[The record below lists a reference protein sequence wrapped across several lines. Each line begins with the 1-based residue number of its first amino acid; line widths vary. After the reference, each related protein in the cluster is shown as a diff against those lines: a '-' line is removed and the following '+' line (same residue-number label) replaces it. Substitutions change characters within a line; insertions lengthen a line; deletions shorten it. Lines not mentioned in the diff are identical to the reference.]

1 LQYTFPY
8 GSCKIYFD
16 NRQPVKIKRNG
27 GIGMDFE
34 LNKTQKDIQ
43 KAVRDFVKGEFDK
56 DLALELAKN
65 HEFPKKIWQKAG
77 EIGLIGVHFPE
88 EYSGQGLGSLEDILV
103 IEELCRGDSS
113 IGSAVALSSF
123 ASELIVH
130 YGSDEMKEK
139 FIPEVAEGRMLSAG
153 AFTEPDHG
161 SDITSVDTTA
171 VKEGDEWVV
180 NGGKTFITNG
190 GLAGFYSVM
199 CQTDSDVKPSYR
211 GISLILVEA
220 DREGL
225 STMDVGDKMGI
236 STMSTTEVILKDV
249 RVPLTNLIGE
259 ENKGFYHVLHFFDE
273 SRIQVAAQALGI
285 AQGAYDRA
293 LDYVKKR
300 EQFGKKIAQFQVTQH
315 KLADM
320 ITKIE
325 LARLMTYKAA
335 WNFDQGRI
343 DPKLTSMA
351 KMYAARTAVEV
362 ADEAIQLLGGYGYM
376 TEYEVERFY
385 RDAKITEIYEGT
397 KEIQKNTIASSVIG
411 KLK

>member
-1 LQYTFPY
+1 
-8 GSCKIYFD
+8 
-16 NRQPVKIKRNG
+16 
-27 GIGMDFE
+27 MEFE

-56 DLALELAKN
+56 ELAYELEKK
-65 HEFPKKIWQKAG
+65 HEFPHKIWKKACDL
-77 EIGLIGVHFPE
+77 GLIGVHFPE
-88 EYSGQGLGSLEDILV
+88 EYSGQSLGSLEDILV
-103 IEELCRGDSS
+103 VEELCRGDST
-113 IGSAVALSSF
+113 IGSAVALSAF
-123 ASELIVH
+123 ASEIIMH
-130 YGSDEMKEK
+130 YGTDEQKEK
-139 FIPEVAEGRMLSAG
+139 YLPAVAEGEMLSAG

-161 SDITSVDTTA
+161 SDITFMNTTA
-171 VKEGDEWVV
+171 VKDGDEWVV
-180 NGGKTFITNG
+180 NGVKTFITNG
-190 GLAGFYSVM
+190 GLAGFYNVL
-199 CQTDSDVKPSYR
+199 CQTDPDAKPGYR
-211 GISLILVEA
+211 GQSLILVEA
-220 DREGL
+220 DREGV
-225 STMDVGDKMGI
+225 STSDVGEKMGI
-236 STMSTTEVILKDV
+236 RMMATAEVVFKDV
-249 RVPLTNLIGE
+249 RVPAKNLIGE
-259 ENKGFYHVLHFFDE
+259 EGKGFYHVLHFFDE
-273 SRIQVAAQALGI
+273 SRIQVAAQALGT

-293 LDYVKKR
+293 LAYVKQR

-320 ITKIE
+320 ATKIE
-325 LARLMTYKAA
+325 LSRLITYKAA

-397 KEIQKNTIASSVIG
+397 KEIQKNTIASAIIG

>member
-1 LQYTFPY
+1 
-8 GSCKIYFD
+8 
-16 NRQPVKIKRNG
+16 
-27 GIGMDFE
+27 MDFE

-139 FIPEVAEGRMLSAG
+139 FLPKVAEAKMLSAG

-161 SDITSVDTTA
+161 SDITFMDTTA
-171 VKEGDEWVV
+171 VKDGDEWVV
-180 NGGKTFITNG
+180 NGAKIFITNG

-199 CQTDSDVKPSYR
+199 CQTDPDAKPSYR
-211 GISLILVEA
+211 GISLILVEG

-236 STMSTTEVILKDV
+236 TTMSTTEVILKDV
-249 RVPLTNLIGE
+249 RVPLSNLIGE
-259 ENKGFYHVLHFFDE
+259 EGKGFYHVLHFFDE

-285 AQGAYDRA
+285 AQGAFDRA

-300 EQFGKKIAQFQVTQH
+300 EQFGKKIAQFQATQH

-325 LARLMTYKAA
+325 LARLITYKAA